1 MATVIYLIFTVALA
15 LLLSF
20 LPDNALCKAND
31 AMRVNGNNM
40 LLGNEEK
47 IYNNKRDV
55 KEHVNEK
62 TGKTSSRVQ
71 PLQFDVDTVK
81 PFVFNREFLRLIY
94 E

>member
-1 MATVIYLIFTVALA
+1 MATAIYLIFTVALA
-15 LLLSF
+15 SFLSL

-40 LLGNEEK
+40 LHGNEEK

-55 KEHVNEK
+55 KERVNEK

-71 PLQFDVDTVK
+71 PHQFDVDTVK
-81 PFVFNREFLRLIY
+81 VFLFKMICFY
-94 E
+94 D